1 MTSVLHPKTT
11 AELQEMVA
19 ASPLLSVRGGGS
31 KSALSAPP
39 AEAVCVELRGLSGI
53 IEYVPDEYVF
63 TAYAGTP
70 LQQVVEELG
79 RHGQYLPFDPLL
91 VRRGATLGG
100 TVAANLSGSG
110 RCRYGGV
117 RDFIVGVRFV
127 DGRGQ
132 LVRSGGRVVK
142 NAAGFDLSKFF
153 VGSLGRYGILTEIS
167 CKVFPRPHSTMTLAV
182 TYPSLTAALQAVFGL
197 ATQPLDIDA
206 LDLEPAEGKAFR
218 LQLRLGGLEAALPD
232 RVARL
237 EAFLQGEQ
245 PRLPQQLLL
254 GHDERSCWDAINN
267 LAWVPPGAQLLKVPL
282 PPAQVPDLDAR
293 VPCDARRYTAGG
305 GVAWLALRDVESART
320 VLTELGLVGLRV
332 WGPGG
337 DPFVGVRRGM
347 VLAQRVKR
355 ALDPSG
361 RFGEA

>member
-1 MTSVLHPKTT
+1 MTTALQPKTT
-11 AELQEMVA
+11 GELQEMVTA
-19 ASPLLSVRGGGS
+19 APLAAVRGGGS
-31 KSALSAPP
+31 KTALSTPP
-39 AEAVCVELRGLSGI
+39 AGAVCVDLRRLSGI

-70 LQQVVEELG
+70 LQEVADELA

-110 RCRYGGV
+110 RYRYGGV
-117 RDFIVGVRFV
+117 RDFILGVRFV

-132 LVRSGGRVVK
+132 LVRSGSRVVK
-142 NAAGFDLSKFF
+142 NAAGFDLPKFF

-167 CKVFPRPHSTMTLAV
+167 FKVFPRPRSNMTLAF
-182 TYPSLTAALQAVFGL
+182 TYPSLAAAQQAVFRL
-197 ATQPLDIDA
+197 ATQPLDIDS
-206 LDLEPAEGKAFR
+206 LDMESAEGTAFR
-218 LQLRLGGLEAALPD
+218 LQVRLSGLEAGLPD

-237 EAFLQGEQ
+237 ETFLQGEH
-245 PRLPQQLLL
+245 PRLPQRLLM
-254 GHDERSCWDAINN
+254 GGQEASCWDAINS
-267 LAWVPPGAQLLKVPL
+267 LSWVPHGAGLLKVPL
-282 PPAQVPDLDAR
+282 APRQVLELDAR
-293 VPCDARRYTAGG
+293 VHAVARRYTAGG
-305 GVAWLALRDVESART
+305 SVAWLALHNMEAART
-320 VLTELGLVGLRV
+320 VLTDLGLVGLRV
-332 WGPGG
+332 LGPGG

-361 RFGEA
+361 KFGEA

>member
-1 MTSVLHPKTT
+1 MTTVLQPKTT
-11 AELQEMVA
+11 AELQEIVT

-39 AEAVCVELRGLSGI
+39 AGAVCVDLRGLSGI
-53 IEYVPDEYVF
+53 IECVPDEYVF

-70 LQQVVEELG
+70 LQQVVEELA
-79 RHGQYLPFDPLL
+79 RHRQYLPFDPLL

-100 TVAANLSGSG
+100 TVAANMGGSG
-110 RCRYGGV
+110 RYRYGGV
-117 RDFIVGVRFV
+117 RDFILGVRFV

-132 LVRSGGRVVK
+132 LVRSGGKVVR

-153 VGSLGRYGILTEIS
+153 VGSLGRYGVLTEVS
-167 CKVFPRPHSTMTLAV
+167 FKVFPRPHSAMTLAL
-182 TYPSLTAALQAVFGL
+182 TYPSLAAALHAVFRL
-197 ATQPLDIDA
+197 ATVPLDIDA

-218 LQLRLGGLEAALPD
+218 LQLRVSGLESGLPD
-232 RVARL
+232 RLARL
-237 EAFLQGEQ
+237 EALLQKE
-245 PRLPQQLLL
+245 PPSLPQQLLL
-254 GHDERSCWDAINN
+254 GHHETSCWDAINN
-267 LAWVPPGAQLLKVPL
+267 LSWVPHGAQLLKVPL
-282 PPAQVPDLDAR
+282 PPRQVPELDVR
-293 VPCDARRYTAGG
+293 IPCDARRYTAGG
-305 GVAWLALRDVESART
+305 GVAWLARHNVESARR

-332 WGPGG
+332 LGPGG

-347 VLAQRVKR
+347 GLAQRVKR

>member
-1 MTSVLHPKTT
+1 MTTVLQPKTT
-11 AELQEMVA
+11 AELQEMVTA
-19 ASPLLSVRGGGS
+19 APLLFVRGGGS
-31 KSALSAPP
+31 KTALSTPP
-39 AEAVCVELRGLSGI
+39 TGAVCVDLRGLSGI
-53 IEYVPDEYVF
+53 IDYVPEEYAF

-70 LQQVVEELG
+70 LQQVVDQLA

-110 RCRYGGV
+110 RYRYGGV
-117 RDFIVGVRFV
+117 RDFILGVRFV

-132 LVRSGGRVVK
+132 LVRSGGKVVK
-142 NAAGFDLSKFF
+142 NAAGFDLPKFF
-153 VGSLGRYGILTEIS
+153 VGSLGRYGILTEVS
-167 CKVFPRPHSTMTLAV
+167 FKVFPRPHTYMTLAF
-182 TYPSLTAALQAVFGL
+182 TYPSLPAAQQAVFRL
-197 ATQPLDIDA
+197 AAQSLDIDA
-206 LDLEPAEGKAFR
+206 LDLEPAEGTAFR
-218 LQLRLGGLEAALPD
+218 LRLRVGGLEAGLPD

-254 GHDERSCWDAINN
+254 GDQERSCWDAINS
-267 LAWVPPGAQLLKVPL
+267 LSWVPHGVELLKVPL
-282 PPAQVPDLDAR
+282 GPRQVPELDAR
-293 VPCDARRYTAGG
+293 VHAAARRYTAGG
-305 GVAWLALRDVESART
+305 GVAWLALQNVEPART
-320 VLTELGLVGLRV
+320 VLTDMGLVGLRV
-332 WGPGG
+332 LGPGG
-337 DPFVGVRRGM
+337 DPFVGLRRGM